1 MLIAV
6 DFDGTIVSDDR
17 PFEDTV
23 TPLRFLP
30 GAKEGLL
37 ALRRAGHTLILWSAR
52 TNRATLFTPEWDPLV
67 RAGIRKVHL
76 ARWEAERPIHWA
88 RLRQMKR
95 FLTIHLPRVFA
106 VVDDGLQGKP
116 CVDMFI
122 DDKALRYGFGADA
135 VGWNGIAMLFG
146 EPRRLTKETANVRR
160 SHQLS
165 DPLAGSVQPRRGPP
179 QA

>member
-1 MLIAV
+1 MIIAV
-6 DFDGTIVSDDR
+6 DFDGTVVSEDR

-30 GAKEGLL
+30 GAREGLH
-37 ALRRAGHTLILWSAR
+37 ALRRAGHTLVLWSAR

-76 ARWEAERPIHWA
+76 ARWEAERPLHWA
-88 RLRQMKR
+88 RLRQMER
-95 FLTIHLPRVFA
+95 FIALHLPGVFA

-116 CVDMFI
+116 CADLFI
-122 DDKALRYGFGADA
+122 DNKALRYGFGAEA

-146 EPRRLTKETANVRR
+146 EPRRLTQETANVRR

-165 DPLAGSVQPRRGPP
+165 DPHARGARPRGGAP